1 MICLNNPKCDG
12 SAFTV
17 ERAAFVPHSAVY
29 EDNSSHQGWILR
41 RLSCLQPRPRLPS
54 VTLQSRFSARVL
66 TWKLQL
72 SLLVFAAFLTFLFRV
87 FLDLQK
93 HLSRISGFYPR
104 KQKTGTTEATKQ
116 HPTLDREG
124 SKYSFRQH
132 VAVKV
137 LFFCFY
143 RSINDFKYFQQLT
156 QGSSALHVSVSL
168 GVYLF
173 LNVQMSQIQFNINN
187 LHEWNLDW
195 NKNTFMYI
203 WTFWFHP
210 SESKKTFYSHNSR
223 LWPLNWNKWC
233 FFHLQL
239 HLRWNYIIT

>member
-1 MICLNNPKCDG
+1 MEARSLSSAPPLFLTAPCLRTI
-12 SAFTV
+12 AAIRV
-17 ERAAFVPHSAVY
+17 E
-29 EDNSSHQGWILR
+29 SSVVSPVFSRGLVF
-41 RLSCLQPRPRLPS
+41 RLWRC
-54 VTLQSRFSARVL
+54 RVD
-66 TWKLQL
+66 
-72 SLLVFAAFLTFLFRV
+72 SLLVFWHENCSSAGWFFAAFLTFLFRV

-116 HPTLDREG
+116 HRTLDREG